1 MSIKLIKTE
10 VDKGTKKEKE
20 NRKRKRWKLLQYA
33 RWADSEL
40 FTVKFL
46 TETDLLEQIGSQ

>member
-10 VDKGTKKEKE
+10 ADKDTKKEKE
-20 NRKRKRWKLLQYA
+20 NRKGERWKFLQYA